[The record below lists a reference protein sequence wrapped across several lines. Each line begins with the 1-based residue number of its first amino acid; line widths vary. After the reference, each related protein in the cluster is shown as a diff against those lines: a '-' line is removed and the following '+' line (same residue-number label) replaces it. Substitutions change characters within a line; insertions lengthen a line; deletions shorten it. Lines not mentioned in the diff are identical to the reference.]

1 MDPVSAAG
9 LSETHPA
16 LPALCTWLS
25 GRGYN
30 CDQQVVYGPSLRLAL
45 VTLSRLC
52 FNSQLLQLA
61 SHWGRKRRVIV
72 NGRTTHF
79 RPPPFLS
86 LGESHFAA
94 HTRWDLSRSDIQAG
108 QQTDI
113 SRV

>member
-1 MDPVSAAG
+1 MQDPVSAAG
-9 LSETHPA
+9 LSETHPTLPSLHSA
-16 LPALCTWLS
+16 LGSQLS

-30 CDQQVVYGPSLRLAL
+30 CDQQVVYGPSLRLTL

-79 RPPPFLS
+79 RPPPPLT
-86 LGESHFAA
+86 E
-94 HTRWDLSRSDIQAG
+94 
-108 QQTDI
+108 
-113 SRV
+113 